1 MFTLDKEYILLDIR
15 KWKEEY
21 IDVENLPIEFYLK
34 YRSLLLSYKLNGQ
47 DKKSIYIYI
56 YICNI
61 ANENLDISDFIYE
74 IMDLIIGYCRPD
86 FKIW

>member
-47 DKKSIYIYI
+47 DKKSIYIFF
-56 YICNI
+56 CNI

-74 IMDLIIGYCRPD
+74 IMDLIIGSCRPD

>member
-56 YICNI
+56 Y
-61 ANENLDISDFIYE
+61 L
-74 IMDLIIGYCRPD
+74 
-86 FKIW
+86 

>member
-47 DKKSIYIYI
+47 DKKSIYIFF
-56 YICNI
+56 
-61 ANENLDISDFIYE
+61 L
-74 IMDLIIGYCRPD
+74 
-86 FKIW
+86 

>member
-47 DKKSIYIYI
+47 DKKSIYIY
-56 YICNI
+56 
-61 ANENLDISDFIYE
+61 F
-74 IMDLIIGYCRPD
+74 
-86 FKIW
+86 FVT